1 MQQRKRGVLTGFLL
15 IALAIILT
23 LLMGAVRA
31 RAPLSFL
38 WTGSDVTLQ
47 QQNQS
52 TVQSLPLLNGKLA
65 SLGWIVGRDCQR
77 GIQAYL
83 QTADINPDAA
93 LVGSGWVNP
102 LTGQLMNGESN
113 NCQAGTLS
121 MENVVRLIHS
131 KGGKAY
137 LTVTM
142 ETDANGWTAR
152 QQSDYI
158 KTATQQPAYIQAIVN
173 VVKQGSYDGVIMD
186 LEGADRTYPQI
197 QQLFA
202 DYNRLVWKA
211 MQAIN
216 KPYGIALIHKV
227 ADRDDYYNLN
237 GFEDWSL
244 LGHCADFLV
253 IMSLDQ
259 SYFTPGPTV
268 SVPWLKQILAYALKT
283 MPQMLPRIVWEFPLY
298 GAGWHQAADGH
309 WIFDGGI
316 NYADAVALV
325 KSIPANQIDQQA
337 SNLNDPYAAHLVY
350 TDSNGVRH
358 AIWYHTAANL
368 LRIIREFRAILQQ
381 TPQFSS
387 AHAYLQ
393 IAVWYRATWEPGTLW
408 RALLPVLPNGAA

>member
-1 MQQRKRGVLTGFLL
+1 MHQRSRGLLTGLLL
-15 IALAIILT
+15 IALAIGLT
-23 LLMGAVRA
+23 LLMGVVRA
-31 RAPLSFL
+31 RAPLGFL
-38 WTGSDVTLQ
+38 WSGSNLALQ
-47 QQNQS
+47 QQSQAS
-52 TVQSLPLLNGKLA
+52 TQTPHLLNGKLA

-77 GIQAYL
+77 GLQAYL

-113 NCQAGTLS
+113 NCQPGTLS
-121 MENVVRLIHS
+121 MDNVVRLIHS

-142 ETDANGWTAR
+142 ETDATGWTAQ

-158 KTATQQPAYIQAIVN
+158 KAATQQPAYIQAIVN
-173 VVKQGSYDGVIMD
+173 VVKQGNYDGVIMD
-186 LEGADRTYPQI
+186 LEGADRTYPHI

-211 MQAIN
+211 LQALH

-227 ADRDDYYNLN
+227 ADQDDYYNLN
-237 GFEDWSL
+237 GFENWSL
-244 LGHCADFLV
+244 LGRCADFIV

-259 SYFTPGPTV
+259 SYITPGPTV

-298 GAGWHQAADGH
+298 GARWHLAGGQ
-309 WIFDGGI
+309 WIFDGGL
-316 NYADAVALV
+316 NYSDAVALV
-325 KSIPANQIDQQA
+325 KSIPAAQIDQQA

-350 TDSNGVRH
+350 TDSAGVTH
-358 AIWYHTAANL
+358 AVWYHTAENL
-368 LRIIREFRAILQQ
+368 LRIIREFRDILKG
-381 TPQFSS
+381 TPQFQS
-387 AHAYLQ
+387 AQAFLQ

-408 RALLPVLPNGAA
+408 RSLLPVLPNAGA